1 MASSANGWMKEELTL
16 RLCNEILG
24 QYSFRKRLLA
34 WDSYE
39 DHPTDNVKKA
49 LTKSKIETVILAGG
63 CTKYIHAPDVVWNK
77 PFKGRIKEF
86 CDDWLANGKHKYTD
100 AGNIKPVPMRLV
112 VEWVIKYWLNISN
125 ETLTKSM
132 KWCDLALAIDDT

>member
-1 MASSANGWMKEELTL
+1 MKEELTL

-39 DHPTDNVKKA
+39 DHPTDNVMKA

-77 PFKGRIKEF
+77 LFKGRIKGF
-86 CDDWLANGKHKYTD
+86 CDGWLANGKHKYTD
-100 AGNIKPVPMRLV
+100 AGNIKLVPMRLV
-112 VEWVIKYWLNISN
+112 VQWVIKYWLNISN
-125 ETLTKSM
+125 ETLAKSM

>member
-1 MASSANGWMKEELTL
+1 M
-16 RLCNEILG
+16 
-24 QYSFRKRLLA
+24 LA

-49 LTKSKIETVILAGG
+49 LTKSKIETVILVGG
-63 CTKYIHAPDVVWNK
+63 CSKYIHAPDVVWNR

-86 CDDWLANGKHKYTD
+86 YDDWLANGKHKYTD

-112 VEWVIKYWLNISN
+112 VE
-125 ETLTKSM
+125 
-132 KWCDLALAIDDT
+132 